1 MSKLASSTPLQS
13 QLVQIRPGRPHCR
26 RRHLEVVFRS
36 AAAAEA
42 GAAIGRSTDS
52 SIECRLQHCGSIILA
67 PKHLSSD
74 TAKLDDGVEP
84 SSRSSIKH
92 LLLLLPLLLLLVFL
106 IVASAVF
113 RVLFCA
119 GGRVRFVV
127 VYLVAHNDIEK
138 VLRCQLTSTWY
149 GSNASIWYHR
159 YIKLKNRF

>member
-1 MSKLASSTPLQS
+1 MSKLASSTPFQS
-13 QLVQIRPGRPHCR
+13 QLVQIRPGRLHCR
-26 RRHLEVVFRS
+26 RRHSEVERCS

-92 LLLLLPLLLLLVFL
+92 LLLLLPLLLLVFL

-138 VLRCQLTSTWY
+138 VLRCQLTSTLY
-149 GSNASIWYHR
+149 GSDASI
-159 YIKLKNRF
+159 

>member
-1 MSKLASSTPLQS
+1 M
-13 QLVQIRPGRPHCR
+13 
-26 RRHLEVVFRS
+26 
-36 AAAAEA
+36 AAAEA

-92 LLLLLPLLLLLVFL
+92 LLLLLPLLLLVFL

-113 RVLFCA
+113 CLLFCA
-119 GGRVRFVV
+119 AGRVRFVV

-138 VLRCQLTSTWY
+138 VLRCQLTSTLY
-149 GSNASIWYHR
+149 GSDASI
-159 YIKLKNRF
+159 

>member
-1 MSKLASSTPLQS
+1 M
-13 QLVQIRPGRPHCR
+13 
-26 RRHLEVVFRS
+26 
-36 AAAAEA
+36 AAAEA

-92 LLLLLPLLLLLVFL
+92 LLLLLPLLLLVFL

-149 GSNASIWYHR
+149 GSDASI
-159 YIKLKNRF
+159 

>member
-26 RRHLEVVFRS
+26 RRHLEVVRRS
-36 AAAAEA
+36 AAAAAEA

-92 LLLLLPLLLLLVFL
+92 LLLLLPLLLLVFL

-138 VLRCQLTSTWY
+138 VLRCQLTSTLW
-149 GSNASIWYHR
+149 
-159 YIKLKNRF
+159 

>member
-92 LLLLLPLLLLLVFL
+92 LLLLLPLLLLVFL

-138 VLRCQLTSTWY
+138 VLRCQLTSTLW
-149 GSNASIWYHR
+149 
-159 YIKLKNRF
+159 

>member
-26 RRHLEVVFRS
+26 RRHLEVVRRS

-92 LLLLLPLLLLLVFL
+92 LLLLLPLLLLVFL

-138 VLRCQLTSTWY
+138 VLGCQLTSTLW
-149 GSNASIWYHR
+149 
-159 YIKLKNRF
+159 

>member
-26 RRHLEVVFRS
+26 RRHLEVVRRS
-36 AAAAEA
+36 AAAAAEA

-92 LLLLLPLLLLLVFL
+92 LLLLLPLLLLVFL

-138 VLRCQLTSTWY
+138 VLRCQLTSTLY
-149 GSNASIWYHR
+149 GSDASI
-159 YIKLKNRF
+159 

>member
-26 RRHLEVVFRS
+26 RRHLEVVRRS

-92 LLLLLPLLLLLVFL
+92 LLLLLPLLLLVFL

-138 VLRCQLTSTWY
+138 VLRCQLTSTLY
-149 GSNASIWYHR
+149 GSDASIWYHR
-159 YIKLKNRF
+159 YIKLKSRF